1 MYYLKR
7 KKEGA
12 GIFVRNDALLLTF
25 LEKEYCEKKILL
37 LQNNTK
43 KKQKI
48 STLAIIFKKV

>member
-1 MYYLKR
+1 MYYLKT

-37 LQNNTK
+37 LQNKTK
-43 KKQKI
+43 KKTENQHTCYNI
-48 STLAIIFKKV
+48 

>member
-1 MYYLKR
+1 MYYLKT

-43 KKQKI
+43 KNRK
-48 STLAIIFKKV
+48 SAHLL

>member
-1 MYYLKR
+1 MYYLKT